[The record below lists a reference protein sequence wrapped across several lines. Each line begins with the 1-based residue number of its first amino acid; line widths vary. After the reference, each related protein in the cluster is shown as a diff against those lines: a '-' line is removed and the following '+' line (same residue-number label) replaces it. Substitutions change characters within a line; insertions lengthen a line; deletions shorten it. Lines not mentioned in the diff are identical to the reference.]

1 MKNRTKILAENAAL
15 LLCALALS
23 YLESL
28 LPLSLIVTIPGF
40 KLGLANLAVAVALWR
55 LGACSAISVS
65 FLKILISSLLFGTA
79 STFMFSLSGGA
90 LSLLALV
97 GCYFLF
103 GDKMSMVAVSILSAV
118 FHNIGQIFCAAAV
131 TGTKAVFSYSP
142 ILIICGVICGTV
154 TGAVLTSFPKQI
166 YRQRSFK

>member
-1 MKNRTKILAENAAL
+1 MKNKTRILAENAAL

-28 LPLSLIVTIPGF
+28 VPLSLIVPIPGF
-40 KLGLANLAVAVALWR
+40 KLGLANLAVAVTLWR
-55 LGACSAISVS
+55 LGTCSAVSVS
-65 FLKILISSLLFGTA
+65 FLRILISSLLFGTA

-103 GDKMSMVAVSILSAV
+103 GDRMSVVAVSILSAV
-118 FHNIGQIFCAAAV
+118 FHNIGQIACAVAF
-131 TGTKAVFSYSP
+131 TGTKAVFAYSP
-142 ILIICGVICGTV
+142 MLLICGIICGAV